1 MKMVKCIAE
10 KPVNIPV
17 PGGRIDFYPDEE
29 KEIPDEI
36 ADKLDK
42 KHFKVEGVIET
53 QISETQT
60 NYEDVPRR
68 KAKKKIEVE

>member
-10 KPVNIPV
+10 KPVNVPI

-36 ADKLDK
+36 VNKLDK
-42 KHFKVEGVIET
+42 KHFKVEGQVETQDVET
-53 QISETQT
+53 QIT
-60 NYEDVPRR
+60 EDMPKR
-68 KAKKKIEVE
+68 KGRKHTEVE